1 MKLDPSVKYRQS
13 HEWARQEGD
22 LIVCGISDHAQ
33 DSLSDVV
40 FVELPSVGATL
51 NQGEVFG
58 VVESVKAASD
68 LYMPMSG
75 EIVETNEALSD
86 TPETINS
93 DPYGAGWMIKIK
105 PSNPAEW
112 DGLLSG
118 DDYAA
123 IAESE

>member
-1 MKLDPSVKYRQS
+1 MKLDPTAKYQKS

-22 LIVCGISDHAQ
+22 LIVCGITDHAQ

-40 FVELPSVGATL
+40 YVELPDIGSVL

-68 LYMPMSG
+68 LYMPVSG
-75 EIVETNEALSD
+75 EIIEINEALAD
-86 TPETINS
+86 TPETVNS

-105 PSNPAEW
+105 PSNPSEW
-112 DGLLSG
+112 DSLLSG
-118 DDYAA
+118 DEYERVA
-123 IAESE
+123 SE